1 MVFRG
6 IAPPPVG
13 VADRVALCSVPIG
26 ITQTAVGT
34 NVMTEIRPCRLD
46 AAMLCLA
53 AGLASFVGCAYAQ
66 VVTPVHGVVEPE
78 TVTAPDRFTV
88 AFPGERVRTEG
99 RAIARLS
106 ALAEGVLADG
116 VGAKRFV
123 IQLDG
128 PITPGR
134 RLALENAGLRLGDY
148 LPANAYVVTIDPRAR
163 MAELDAIDFVQW
175 GEAMRPEW
183 KMDTRIGT
191 RPYVS
196 PERIEIATRGEVA
209 LWAHLYEGEGGVD
222 VQAAIGALEGV
233 RVLSTSEEAGHT
245 IVAVTAPPDAA
256 RKIAAINA
264 VSYVEEAPEATL
276 RNSTSRTIV
285 QSGAVGPTPFY
296 DRGITG
302 VGQVVGLIDSRMD
315 LNHCSFKDTVAPGPT
330 HRKVLAFNA
339 SSGSAASHGTH
350 TAGTLA
356 GDNGD
361 LTDTRGVAYG
371 AKMVF
376 NLTPS
381 DVSTGT
387 TFLSRLN
394 QHHTQ
399 GARVH
404 SNSWGADNRT
414 DYNGWSWAIDR
425 FSRDNEDSV
434 VAFAVTNQSLLYTP
448 ENAKSCLAVGASQDN
463 TSINNHCSGGQGP
476 TADGRRKPETYAPGC
491 STSSSSSGTT
501 CGLRSLTGTSMACP
515 AVTGAAA
522 LFRQYFTD
530 GFYPSGA
537 AVLSDAFTPTGALVR
552 AMVINA
558 SVDMTGISGYPSN
571 REGWGRLV
579 GDVSAHFAGDARGLI
594 VHDIRNSSPE
604 SLSTGG
610 SHEWT
615 FNVDGSSEQLRVT
628 MTFTDVPATLGA
640 TFVPVNNID
649 LEVIA
654 PDGSTVYKGNNFNT
668 STGVSVAGGSADAI
682 NSTEQVH
689 VTNPPAGQW
698 TVRVLGTAVNQET
711 QGFGLVITGDVS
723 EAGVACYGD
732 VNGDGVVNFA
742 DLNIVLSQFGQSG
755 VGLQGD
761 VDGDGA
767 VGFSDLNV
775 ILSNFGQCI
784 PA

>member
-1 MVFRG
+1 MTGFR
-6 IAPPPVG
+6 
-13 VADRVALCSVPIG
+13 C
-26 ITQTAVGT
+26 
-34 NVMTEIRPCRLD
+34 CRLD
-46 AAMLCLA
+46 AATLCLSAGIA
-53 AGLASFVGCAYAQ
+53 ALAGSVHAQ
-66 VVTPVHGVVEPE
+66 VVMPVNGIVEQE
-78 TVTAPDRFTV
+78 IVAAPDAFTV
-88 AFPGERVRTEG
+88 AFPGERVRTDG
-99 RAIARLS
+99 RRLARLS
-106 ALAEGVLADG
+106 ALTEGVAPEALAS
-116 VGAKRFV
+116 KRFV

-128 PITPGR
+128 PITPAR
-134 RLALENAGLRLGDY
+134 REALQQAGVRLGDY
-148 LPANAYVVTIDPRAR
+148 LPANAYVVTFDARAAL
-163 MAELDAIDFVQW
+163 AEMDAIDFVQW

-209 LWAHLYEGEGGVD
+209 LWAHLHAGEAGEK
-222 VQAAIGALEGV
+222 AALAIAGIDGV
-233 RVLSTSEEAGHT
+233 RVLSTANEAGHT
-245 IVAVTAPPDAA
+245 IVSMTAPAA
-256 RKIAAINA
+256 AAAQIAGIDA

-276 RNSTSRTIV
+276 RNATSRTIV

-296 DRGITG
+296 DNGITG
-302 VGQVVGLIDSRMD
+302 IGQVVAVQDSRMD
-315 LNHCSFKDTVAPGPT
+315 LNHCSFRDTVAPGPT

-339 SSGSAASHGTH
+339 STGTAASHGTH
-350 TAGTLA
+350 VAGTIA

-371 AKMVF
+371 AKIVF

-404 SNSWGADNRT
+404 TNSWGADNRT
-414 DYNGWSWAIDR
+414 DYNGWAWAVDR

-434 VAFAVTNQSLLYTP
+434 VAFAVTNQSNLYTP

-515 AVTGAAA
+515 AVSGATA
-522 LFRQYFTD
+522 LMRQYFTD
-530 GFYPSGA
+530 GYYPTGA
-537 AVLSDAFTPTGALVR
+537 AVTANGFVPTGALLR
-552 AMVINA
+552 AMVING
-558 SVDMTGISGYPSN
+558 SVDMTGIAGYPSA

-579 GDVSAHFAGDARGLI
+579 GDVSAHFAGDARTLI
-594 VHDIRNSSPE
+594 VHDIRNASAE

-610 SHEWT
+610 SHTWN

-640 TFVPVNNID
+640 TFVAVNNID

-654 PDGSTVYKGNNFNT
+654 PDGTTVYKGNNFNT
-668 STGVSVAGGSADAI
+668 STGVSNVGGAADAI

-689 VTNPPAGQW
+689 VTNPTTGTW
-698 TVRVLGTAVNQET
+698 TVRVLGTAVNQQT
-711 QGFGLVITGDVS
+711 QGFGLVISGDVS

-732 VNGDGVVNFA
+732 VNGDGTVNFA
-742 DLNIVLSQFGQSG
+742 DLNVVLSQFGTSG
-755 VGLQGD
+755 AGLQGD
-761 VDGDGA
+761 IDGDGT
-767 VGFSDLNV
+767 VGFSDLNIV
-775 ILSNFGQCI
+775 LSNFGQCN